1 MKFLR
6 HLLGTAKL
14 GQERNQS
21 VRDNLCVCV
30 CVCVCV
36 CAEHC
41 LRNVTVSTKVSTTR
55 RENAQKWVMQVGI
68 TLQARRKKKYK

>member
-1 MKFLR
+1 
-6 HLLGTAKL
+6 
-14 GQERNQS
+14 
-21 VRDNLCVCV
+21 
-30 CVCVCV
+30 
-36 CAEHC
+36 